1 MAKGAPAGMM
11 TDAAAGFWQES
22 GGHGQAVAQQ
32 SSEVW
37 QHAEGAGSAAAGAS
51 DAAAK
56 LKSSRSSAAYLTRSI

>member
-1 MAKGAPAGMM
+1 MM

-37 QHAEGAGSAAAGAS
+37 QHAEAQSSAEGAGSAAAGAS

>member
-1 MAKGAPAGMM
+1 MM

-37 QHAEGAGSAAAGAS
+37 QHAEAQVSAEGAGSEAAGAS
-51 DAAAK
+51 GAAAI
-56 LKSSRSSAAYLTRSI
+56 LKSSRGSAAYFMHLI